1 MNNPPGASLETLV
14 AELSLAVGQ
23 LLRRLRAE
31 SNPDGLTWSQTVA
44 LSRLE
49 MEGPMTTADLAR
61 AESVKPQSMGATL
74 AELEQEGLVKRHPHP
89 TDGRQVLIALTA
101 QGVEAR
107 RKRSAAKQK
116 WLLAAM
122 SELDRGER
130 QTLMSAAALIG
141 RLAEA
146 DSDPHS

>member
-1 MNNPPGASLETLV
+1 MNDPPGASVSLETAV

-49 MEGPMTTADLAR
+49 KAGPMTTADLAR

-74 AELEQEGLVKRHPHP
+74 AELEREGLVERHPHP
-89 TDGRQVLIALTA
+89 TDGRQVLFALTGE
-101 QGVEAR
+101 GVEAR

-122 SELDRGER
+122 AKLDPDER
-130 QTLMSAAALIG
+130 QTLMSAAALIT
-141 RLAEA
+141 RLGEA
-146 DSDPHS
+146 DS

>member
-1 MNNPPGASLETLV
+1 MKASSETSIPLETAV
-14 AELSLAVGQ
+14 TELSLAIGQ

-44 LSRLE
+44 LARLE
-49 MEGPMTTADLAR
+49 KAGPTTTADLAR

-74 AELEQEGLVKRHPHP
+74 AELEREGLVKRHPHP
-89 TDGRQVLIALTA
+89 TDGRQVLFALTA
-101 QGVEAR
+101 EGVEAR
-107 RKRSAAKQK
+107 RKRNAAKQK

-122 SELDRGER
+122 AKLDPDER
-130 QTLMSAAALIG
+130 RVLLSATALIK

-146 DSDPHS
+146 D